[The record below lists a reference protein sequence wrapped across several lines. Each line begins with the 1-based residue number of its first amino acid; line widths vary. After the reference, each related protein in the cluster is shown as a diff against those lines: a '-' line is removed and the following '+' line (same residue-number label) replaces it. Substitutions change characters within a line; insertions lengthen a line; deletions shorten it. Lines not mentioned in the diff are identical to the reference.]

1 VITSNGRN
9 NENADHSY
17 LLQEIRSI
25 RESLSLSELR
35 VADVILAQPYEFLR
49 WSAADIALKSD
60 TSGATVVRAC
70 RALGFDG
77 LRDLR
82 LTLARDLGYPDSDR
96 SEGGGEVATS
106 FVSQLF
112 EDASRSL
119 STMVTRESAEEF
131 ARAVAC
137 LVGARRILAV
147 AAGPSHVLAQDFANT
162 ARVAGYPVEC
172 WSDAMMQ
179 MIVAGQ
185 LGEHDVCL
193 AVSHTGVNALTI
205 KAAEAA
211 AAAGAKVVTVTGYRR
226 SRLVDIATVALVAN
240 TFDFSTPNQATVN
253 SAAMLL
259 FLRGLVTSMGGQ
271 EDSGPGAQTMR
282 EVQEMFDPFVY
293 RGPTIGAGPRSDEP
307 L

>member
-1 VITSNGRN
+1 VITSNGRH
-9 NENADHSY
+9 NENVNHSY
-17 LLQEIRSI
+17 LLQEIRSV

-35 VADVILAQPYEFLR
+35 VADVILTQPYEFLQ

-70 RALGFDG
+70 RALGFSG

-82 LTLARDLGYPDSDR
+82 LTLARDLGYPDSAR
-96 SEGGGEVATS
+96 SDGDGEVGTS

-119 STMVTRESAEEF
+119 SSMVTGETAEDF

-137 LVGARRILAV
+137 LGQAHRILAM
-147 AAGPSHVLAQDFANT
+147 AAGPSHVLAQDFANS

-179 MIVAGQ
+179 MIVASQ
-185 LGEHDVCL
+185 LGENDVCL

-259 FLRGLVTSMGGQ
+259 FLRGLVTSMGRR
-271 EDSGPGAQTMR
+271 EDSGPAAPSMH
-282 EVQEMFDPFVY
+282 EVHEMFDPFIY
-293 RGPTIGAGPRSDEP
+293 RGPTLGVDPRSDDP
-307 L
+307 R